1 MPIVEDLS
9 RLILALRGVST
20 YSPTQAPGAGGVE
33 LGSEG
38 VKTARESMGGNLEPI
53 PIVKTRW
60 YQKDIERATRLAQNG
75 DMKLIGQLNEAMRV
89 DGVVKGLA
97 SARTAFVDY
106 PKRFYGN
113 PDIIKSLQS
122 KNWSDRDV
130 YREMIP
136 SSEARLMAWDGENC
150 GVAIGEMRPVEG
162 RSFPV
167 LVRLYP
173 QNLWYFWPRN
183 TWYYRS
189 VAGLI
194 TIRPGVPNADG
205 GWFVLHTPGGRNAPW
220 NNGLWMTSGRSFV
233 GKTESLFARQSYLNK
248 HAHPLR
254 VGEFALGSSENEQ
267 RTFVKGLIEW
277 ALNSVAALPSGWKTY
292 LVESNGQGIKV
303 YADAIKTFN
312 EELATSICGSSVML
326 QGTAGFSNMDAFK
339 MVASDLMQTSASGW
353 DHTENTQILTPWV
366 GMTWGVEDVLN
377 ATTVETDITP
387 PKDQVVEAQILAAVA
402 TAIGL
407 LAERLAPYGLTPN
420 VDELLARFGVPAKTL
435 TPEVRLELDKAAAAQ
450 LPAAGGDK
458 PGAAPAPDE
467 KPEESE

>member
-1 MPIVEDLS
+1 MAVADSLAKV
-9 RLILALRGVST
+9 ILAIRGVST
-20 YSPTQAPGAGGVE
+20 YSPPEGPGVE
-33 LGSEG
+33 LDSAG
-38 VKTARESMGGNLEPI
+38 VKAARESLGGNLEPI
-53 PIVKTRW
+53 PQIKTRW
-60 YQKDIERATRLAQNG
+60 YMRDIERAQKMAQNG
-75 DMKLIGQLNEAMRV
+75 DLKQVGQLSEAMRI

-113 PDIIKSLQS
+113 PEIIQALQS

-136 SSEARLMAWDGENC
+136 SAEARLMAWDGENC

-194 TIRPGVPNADG
+194 TIHPGVPNADG
-205 GWFVLHTPGGRNAPW
+205 GWFVLHTPGGRNTPW
-220 NNGLWMTSGRSFV
+220 NNGLWQTAGRSFI
-233 GKTESLFARQSYLNK
+233 GKNEALFARQSYLNK

-254 VGEFALGSSENEQ
+254 VGEFALGSSEGEQ
-267 RTFVKGLIEW
+267 RSFVRGLIEW
-277 ALNSVAALPSGWKTY
+277 ALNSVAALPAGWKVS

-303 YADAIKTFN
+303 YADALKTFN
-312 EELATSICGSSVML
+312 EELATAICGSSVML

-353 DHTENTQILTPWV
+353 DHTENTQILTPWI
-366 GMTWGVEDVLN
+366 GRTWGLEDVLN

-387 PKDQVVEAQILAAVA
+387 PKDQVVEAQILTAVA

-407 LAERLAPYGLTPN
+407 LAEKLLPYGITPN
-420 VDELLARFGVPAKTL
+420 VDEILARFGVPAKKL
-435 TPEVRLELDKAAAAQ
+435 TPDVRGELEAT
-450 LPAAGGDK
+450 AAGGGLP
-458 PGAAPAPDE
+458 PGAGGPDGGGGGDGGE
-467 KPEESE
+467 REAA